1 MMKSAILGAFA
12 AVSLPVL
19 AFAAPTFQPSVDAV
33 ASTEQAVTMESAD
46 DSAPL
51 VTVRETE
58 SRKGRGRDRDR
69 GRGRP

>member
-12 AVSLPVL
+12 VVSLPVL
-19 AFAAPTFQPSVDAV
+19 AFAAPTVQPSVEALVSAEHATTAEPSQDA
-33 ASTEQAVTMESAD
+33 
-46 DSAPL
+46 APL

-58 SRKGRGRDRDR
+58 ARQGRGRDR

>member
-19 AFAAPTFQPSVDAV
+19 AFAAPTFQPSAEALV
-33 ASTEQAVTMESAD
+33 AAEQATTVEPSQDA
-46 DSAPL
+46 APL

-58 SRKGRGRDRDR
+58 SRQGRGRDR

>member
-19 AFAAPTFQPSVDAV
+19 AFAAPTFQPSVEALV
-33 ASTEQAVTMESAD
+33 SAEQAATVESSDAA
-46 DSAPL
+46 APL
-51 VTVRETE
+51 VNVRETE